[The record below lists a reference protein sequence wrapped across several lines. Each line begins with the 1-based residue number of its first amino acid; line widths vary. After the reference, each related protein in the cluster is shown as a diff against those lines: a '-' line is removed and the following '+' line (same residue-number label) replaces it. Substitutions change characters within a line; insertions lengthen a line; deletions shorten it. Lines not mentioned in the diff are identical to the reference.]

1 VVKIRAGGQEEPERE
16 EILEPLEEPTPERRK
31 EPVRETIP
39 EREPERIPTR
49 MGAAA
54 LPLGVVLIA
63 LSKVYKVTSKRELNR
78 ANLDRAMQSNLDSAS
93 KQRREALLR
102 AATSLVA
109 PPRLPPHL
117 LHAAFER
124 RQYQGGIR
132 DAGARFHQRH
142 VRQLM
147 PDMQENVAKA
157 LVEPL
162 R

>member
-1 VVKIRAGGQEEPERE
+1 MKIRAGGQEEPERE

-31 EPVRETIP
+31 EPIRETIP
-39 EREPERIPTR
+39 ETEPERIPTR

-78 ANLDRAMQSNLDSAS
+78 ANLDRAMQSNLDGAS

-109 PPRLPPHL
+109 PHDFRHTCFTL
-117 LHAAFER
+117 LSKDVNTKVVSAMLGHAS
-124 RQYQGGIR
+124 ISVTS
-132 DAGARFHQRH
+132 DS
-142 VRQLM
+142 
-147 PDMQENVAKA
+147 
-157 LVEPL
+157 
-162 R
+162 